1 MTLATDTS
9 GDNLFH
15 QYYID
20 LEINGTTYYLTDA
33 YKSHTF
39 ETNTYQPLG
48 QLMGV
53 GDIVAQLN
61 TSEARTAIVVTGIA
75 DTTDFKQ
82 LSLSPKS
89 KGGAVTIRRG
99 LSSVSNRDIQDSDK
113 IYTMF
118 KGYVKNISFA
128 EDFPEFGSEM
138 SDTVI
143 FDCSNMWGSKGNFV
157 NGRKTNPE
165 DFNDYLRN
173 ELGYARDPAMDR
185 VAIINGKKF
194 AFGRSA

>member
-20 LEINGTTYYLTDA
+20 LEIDGTTYYLTDA
-33 YKSHTF
+33 YKGYTF
-39 ETNTYQPLG
+39 ESNLYQPLG

-61 TSEARTAIVVTGIA
+61 TSEARTAIVVSGIA

-82 LSLSPKS
+82 LSLSPRS
-89 KGGAVTIRRG
+89 KGGTVIIRRG
-99 LSSVSNRDIQDSDK
+99 LSSISDVDIQTSGK
-113 IYTMF
+113 LYTVF

-143 FDCSNMWGSKGNFV
+143 FDCSNLWKSKGDFV

-173 ELGYARDPAMDR
+173 ELGYSRDPAMDR